1 MDSGLDPI
9 PLDAET
15 KAVESPD
22 DHKAELRLWL
32 RLLTCANLIEATIRR
47 RLAERF
53 AVTLPRFDFMAQLER
68 APEGLTLGET
78 SRRMMVTNGNV
89 TSLAE
94 RLRREGLIAKRT
106 DPQDRRASYVSLT
119 PAGHAAFVGM
129 AAEHAE
135 WVAELFAGLDPADV
149 ETLMPL
155 LGRLKGSVLA
165 ATGCS
170 RDKP

>member
-1 MDSGLDPI
+1 MDGDLHI

-15 KAVESPD
+15 KAAESPD
-22 DHKAELRLWL
+22 AHKADLRLWL
-32 RLLTCANLIEATIRR
+32 RLLTCSNLVEATIRR

-53 AVTLPRFDFMAQLER
+53 SVTLPRFDFLAQLER

-94 RLRREGLIAKRT
+94 RLRREGLIVKRV
-106 DPQDRRASYVSLT
+106 DPADRRVSYVSLT
-119 PAGHAAFVGM
+119 PAGREAFARM

-135 WVAELFAGLDPADV
+135 WVADLFAGLDPGEV
-149 ETLMPL
+149 EALMRL
-155 LGRLKGSVLA
+155 LARLKSSVLA
-165 ATGCS
+165 ATGTAGES
-170 RDKP
+170 P